1 MHLYIL
7 FFILLVPAAPKA
19 DKGSF
24 ELTSKV
30 ASRDVY
36 IYWQEVPER
45 FHNGDHFFYRV
56 DVEEENTNK

>member
-1 MHLYIL
+1 ML
-7 FFILLVPAAPKA
+7 FFMFVVPAAPKA
-19 DKGSF
+19 DIGSF

-45 FHNGDHFFYRV
+45 FHNGDHFLYRV
-56 DVEEENTNK
+56 DVVEENTNK